1 MDFITFWDTYNPDV
15 EFANR
20 RAATELE
27 WNKCSPE
34 KRQAI
39 MQWLQ
44 EHRPPKGRN
53 PYFFVLDFTVRRQI
67 LSFDAYYAQFGTTEE
82 QNGWRRVFIKEQ
94 QKTVFVKE

>member
-44 EHRPPKGRN
+44 KHRPPKGRN
-53 PYFFVLDFTVRRQI
+53 PYFFVQDFTVHRQI
-67 LSFDAYYAQFGTTEE
+67 LSFSDYYAQFGTTEE